1 MRFSRSPHSAVILA
15 AYALGAGALLIGFPN
30 AAAPARIHEPVRW
43 SAPIA
48 AFMLPTAMLVT
59 DWLLRGLCLRH
70 PVDTQD
76 AVDDLATNDAI
87 MLRFLLFVLGVHVM
101 VLLALEGVLQGRA
114 WAGQI
119 VPVMLGLTMIS
130 IGNLLPRTRPNLA
143 IGIRTRRMLFNRAL
157 WMRTHR
163 STGNLLV
170 ICGIIIVLSALAV
183 PSPVGPGMI
192 LLVGPGMLLATCL
205 IVWHGRR
212 SAHD

>member
-1 MRFSRSPHSAVILA
+1 MRFIRSPHSLVILA
-15 AYALGAGALLIGFPN
+15 AYALGAAALLIGFPK
-30 AAAPARIHEPVRW
+30 AVAPSWTHEPVPW
-43 SAPIA
+43 SGPFA

-70 PVDTQD
+70 PID
-76 AVDDLATNDAI
+76 AHDAAGDLAINDAI
-87 MLRFLLFVLGVHVM
+87 MLRLLLFLLGVHVM
-101 VLLALEGVLQGRA
+101 VLLGMEGMLQGRP
-114 WAGQI
+114 WAGQV

-130 IGNLLPRTRPNLA
+130 VGNLLPRTRPNLA
-143 IGIRTRRMLFNRAL
+143 IGIRTRRMLLNREL

-163 STGNLLV
+163 STGYLLV
-170 ICGIIIVLSALAV
+170 ICGVIIVLSALAV

-192 LLVGPGMLLATCL
+192 LLVGPTILLATCV

>member
-1 MRFSRSPHSAVILA
+1 MRFIRSPHSVVILA
-15 AYALGAGALLIGFPN
+15 AYALGGAALLVGFPN
-30 AAAPARIHEPVRW
+30 AAAPAWSHEPVPW

-59 DWLLRGLCLRH
+59 DWLLRGLCVRH

-76 AVDDLATNDAI
+76 GADDLAINDAI
-87 MLRFLLFVLGVHVM
+87 MLRFLLFLLGVHVM
-101 VLLALEGVLQGRA
+101 VLLGMEGLLQGRP
-114 WAGQI
+114 WAGQV

-143 IGIRTRRMLFNRAL
+143 IGIRTRRMLLDRAL

-163 STGNLLV
+163 STGYLLV
-170 ICGIIIVLSALAV
+170 ICGIVIVLSALAV

-192 LLVGPGMLLATCL
+192 LLVGPGILIATCL

-212 SAHD
+212 SEHH

>member
-1 MRFSRSPHSAVILA
+1 MRFIRPPHNAVILA
-15 AYALGAGALLIGFPN
+15 AYALGAAALLIGFPE
-30 AAAPARIHEPVRW
+30 AAAPTWSHEPVPW

-48 AFMLPTAMLVT
+48 ALMLPTAMLVT
-59 DWLLRGLCLRH
+59 DWLLRGLCVRH
-70 PVDTQD
+70 PVDPQD
-76 AVDDLATNDAI
+76 AGDDLAINDAI

-101 VLLALEGVLQGRA
+101 VLLGMEGVLQGRE
-114 WAGQI
+114 WAGQV

-143 IGIRTRRMLFNRAL
+143 IGIRTRRMLLNRAL

-163 STGNLLV
+163 STGYLLV
-170 ICGIIIVLSALAV
+170 IGGIVIVLSALAV

-192 LLVGPGMLLATCL
+192 LLVGPGLLLATSL

-212 SAHD
+212 SSRP

>member
-1 MRFSRSPHSAVILA
+1 MRFVRSPHGVVILA
-15 AYALGAGALLIGFPN
+15 AYALGGTALLVGFPN
-30 AAAPARIHEPVRW
+30 AAVPAWSHEPVPW

-76 AVDDLATNDAI
+76 AADDLAINDAI

-101 VLLALEGVLQGRA
+101 VLLGMEGVLQGRM
-114 WAGQI
+114 WAGQV

-143 IGIRTRRMLFNRAL
+143 IGIRTRRMLLDRAL

-163 STGNLLV
+163 STGYLLV

-192 LLVGPGMLLATCL
+192 LLVGPGILIATCL

-212 SAHD
+212 SAHH